1 MKFIELIKSMQKWII
16 KLNRKDVQKEIGNFQ
31 IILII
36 VLIILT
42 SLDAKTESSTN
53 DIIRIICYTVIIAIM
68 TTILLNV
75 DVNVLF
81 SAKSFFWVS
90 TKNSFI
96 LFVLMS
102 CILEVVLEN
111 DQIIDYFVI
120 VICFIAA
127 WCILSLITHNRV
139 GAYVNAVCAI
149 VLQLIFTI
157 ANTFI
162 SLLPDD
168 YKLDFFIETGIYN
181 SYNSTRD
188 ILNNMVNLFILP
200 LLISN
205 SLATVACLIKKYY
218 FETKIG
224 DIDTLDLIQKESE
237 EENEK
242 ENDDKN
248 TKEIIEENKH
258 KCKVK
263 KVSIKCNK
271 QFHK

>member
-1 MKFIELIKSMQKWII
+1 MKFIEFIKLMQRKII
-16 KLNRKDVQKEIGNFQ
+16 KLNRKEVQKKIGKFQ
-31 IILII
+31 ISLLIGLL
-36 VLIILT
+36 VLT
-42 SLDAKTESSTN
+42 SLDAKIESSTN
-53 DIIRIICYTVIIAIM
+53 DIIRIFCYILIIAIM
-68 TTILLNV
+68 TTVLINTNV
-75 DVNVLF
+75 DVLF
-81 SAKSFFWVS
+81 SAKSFFRAS
-90 TKNSFI
+90 IKNSLGLIVF
-96 LFVLMS
+96 MS
-102 CILEVVLEN
+102 CIFALVFESDEM
-111 DQIIDYFVI
+111 IAYFAI
-120 VICFIAA
+120 VICFTLE
-127 WCILSLITHNRV
+127 WCFLSLITHNRV
-139 GAYVNAVCAI
+139 GTYVNAVCAI

-168 YKLDFFIETGIYN
+168 YKFDFFINTGIYN

-188 ILNNMVNLFILP
+188 ILNNIVNLFILP

-242 ENDDKN
+242 ENDDENK
-248 TKEIIEENKH
+248 KEIIEENKH

-263 KVSIKCNK
+263 KVSIKYNK
-271 QFHK
+271 

>member
-42 SLDAKTESSTN
+42 SLDAKIESSTN

-224 DIDTLDLIQKESE
+224 DIDTLDLIQQ
-237 EENEK
+237 ENEK
-242 ENDDKN
+242 ENDDENK
-248 TKEIIEENKH
+248 KEIIEENKH

-263 KVSIKCNK
+263 KVSIKYNK
-271 QFHK
+271 

>member
-1 MKFIELIKSMQKWII
+1 MKFIEFIKSMQKWII
-16 KLNRKDVQKEIGNFQ
+16 KLNRKEVQKKIGKFQ
-31 IILII
+31 FFLFIGL
-36 VLIILT
+36 LILT
-42 SLDAKTESSTN
+42 FIDGENGSSTN
-53 DIIRIICYTVIIAIM
+53 DIIRIFCYILIIAIL
-68 TTILLNV
+68 TTVLINTNV
-75 DVNVLF
+75 DVLF
-81 SAKSFFWVS
+81 SAKSFFWAS
-90 TKNSFI
+90 MKNSFI
-96 LFVLMS
+96 LFAFMS
-102 CILEVVLEN
+102 CISAVILEN
-111 DQIIDYFVI
+111 DQIIDYCAI
-120 VICFIAA
+120 VICFTVV
-127 WCILSLITHNRV
+127 WCLLSLFTHNRV

-162 SLLPDD
+162 SLLPDN
-168 YKLDFFIETGIYN
+168 YKLDFFIKTSIYN

-237 EENEK
+237 EEN
-242 ENDDKN
+242 DDKSK
-248 TKEIIEENKH
+248 KEIVKENKH

-263 KVSIKCNK
+263 KVSIKYNK
-271 QFHK
+271 

>member
-16 KLNRKDVQKEIGNFQ
+16 KLNRKDVQKEICKLQ
-31 IILII
+31 IFLIGLLVFI
-36 VLIILT
+36 
-42 SLDAKTESSTN
+42 SLDANAESSTN
-53 DIIRIICYTVIIAIM
+53 YVISIICYSIIIAIM
-68 TTILLNV
+68 TTVLINTNI
-75 DVNVLF
+75 DVLF
-81 SAKSFFWVS
+81 SAKSFFWAS
-90 TKNSFI
+90 MKNSFI
-96 LFVLMS
+96 LVILML
-102 CILEVVLEN
+102 CIFAVVLEN
-111 DQIIDYFVI
+111 DEMIAYFAI
-120 VICFIAA
+120 VICFIVA

>member
-42 SLDAKTESSTN
+42 SLDAKIESSTN

-188 ILNNMVNLFILP
+188 ILNNMVNLFI
-200 LLISN
+200 SN

-224 DIDTLDLIQKESE
+224 DIDTLDLIQQ
-237 EENEK
+237 ENEK
-242 ENDDKN
+242 ENDDENK
-248 TKEIIEENKH
+248 KEIIEENKH

-263 KVSIKCNK
+263 KVSIKYNK
-271 QFHK
+271 

>member
-1 MKFIELIKSMQKWII
+1 MQKWII
-16 KLNRKDVQKEIGNFQ
+16 KLNRKDVQKKIGNFQ

-42 SLDAKTESSTN
+42 SLDAKIENSTN

-168 YKLDFFIETGIYN
+168 YKLDFFIETSIYN

-237 EENEK
+237 EEN
-242 ENDDKN
+242 DDKSK
-248 TKEIIEENKH
+248 KEIVKENKH

-263 KVSIKCNK
+263 KVSIKYNK

>member
-1 MKFIELIKSMQKWII
+1 MKFIEFIKSMQKWII
-16 KLNRKDVQKEIGNFQ
+16 KLNRKEVQKKIGKFQ
-31 IILII
+31 FFLFIGL
-36 VLIILT
+36 LILT
-42 SLDAKTESSTN
+42 FIDAENGSSTN
-53 DIIRIICYTVIIAIM
+53 DIIRIFCYILIIAIL
-68 TTILLNV
+68 TTVLINTNV
-75 DVNVLF
+75 DVLF
-81 SAKSFFWVS
+81 SAKSFFWAS
-90 TKNSFI
+90 IKNSFI
-96 LFVLMS
+96 LIAFMS
-102 CILEVVLEN
+102 CISAVILEN
-111 DQIIDYFVI
+111 DQIIDYCAI
-120 VICFIAA
+120 VICFTVV
-127 WCILSLITHNRV
+127 WCLLSLFTHNRV

-162 SLLPDD
+162 SLLPDN
-168 YKLDFFIETGIYN
+168 YKLDFFIKTSIYN

-237 EENEK
+237 EEN
-242 ENDDKN
+242 DDKSK
-248 TKEIIEENKH
+248 KEIVKENKH

-263 KVSIKCNK
+263 KVSIKYNK